1 MDTHAYSRRKSHLL
15 EQAETLLASSGGRP
29 SAAQK
34 DEIRRLIADAEHCK
48 EMAEAGERI
57 ESMRGMPAVGT
68 TGFGGLIAGE
78 FGKAAGADGRLDT
91 KALRSVDVS
100 GARAL
105 GLKAPTLT
113 DAGPATWQ
121 PTSAGVIPIGQD
133 RRYVYAN
140 MPSVDAGDATSV
152 DDFRVTNVAVTGSVE
167 RAIAAT
173 TDKAVA
179 SPTVVHVN
187 TPLKQHAVIIDALPN
202 ALLGSM
208 TGLRGVLDSQGR
220 HLVSQSLDA
229 HVYGQL
235 VEDAPNGTAGSGLVA
250 QVRNAVG
257 AVRSAGHVPDLLIV
271 SPDDA
276 VSLDLFEDSAGQLV
290 FSTRTSGDAS
300 PLFGLRVIES
310 PAAAVADPL
319 LVATGSIGRLYLG
332 RLAVDADPFAG
343 AGGANFKKNLTDLR
357 FELAAL
363 MHIADASASFRIGA

>member
-1 MDTHAYSRRKSHLL
+1 MDSKTALL
-15 EQAETLLASSGGRP
+15 DQAQAIVDAAAGRPGGLTADEKARTRLLLAKAARRDHEAEVEAIEAGRGSM
-29 SAAQK
+29 SAA
-34 DEIRRLIADAEHCK
+34 
-48 EMAEAGERI
+48 
-57 ESMRGMPAVGT
+57 
-68 TGFGGLIAGE
+68 GFGGMIAGE

-105 GLKAPTLT
+105 GIKAPTLT

-140 MPSVDAGDATSV
+140 LPAIDAGDATSV
-152 DDFRVTNVAVTGSVE
+152 DDFRVSNVAVTGSVE

-179 SPTVVHVN
+179 SPTLVHVN

-208 TGLRGVLDSQGR
+208 TGLRQVLDAQGR

-235 VEDAPNGTAGSGLVA
+235 VEDAPNGTTGTGLVA

-257 AVRSAGHVPDLLIV
+257 AVRSAGHNPDLLIV

-276 VSLDLFEDSAGQLV
+276 VDLDLYEDSAGQLV

-300 PLFGLRVIES
+300 PLFGLTLIET
-310 PAAAVADPL
+310 PAAADADPL
-319 LVATGSIGRLYLG
+319 LVASGSIGRLYLG
-332 RLAVDADPFAG
+332 RLAIDADPFG
-343 AGGANFKKNLTDLR
+343 AGNFRKNLTDLR

-363 MHIADASASFRIGA
+363 MHVADPSAAYRIGA